1 MKYLTVPTALFVV
14 GLLSAVPALAQT
26 TLNPASPSP
35 TTPQKQHTD
44 GGDSPYNPRAFDGAA
59 AWRKLHPYAQAPLF
73 GARRQQTQ
81 SLAHSAAPAGN
92 GTVTVQQ

>member
-1 MKYLTVPTALFVV
+1 MKYLSIPKALFVV
-14 GLLSAVPALAQT
+14 GLLVAVPALAQT

-44 GGDSPYNPRAFDGAA
+44 GGDSPYNPRAFAGAA

-73 GARRQQTQ
+73 GARQQTQ

-92 GTVTVQQ
+92 GTVTEQQ